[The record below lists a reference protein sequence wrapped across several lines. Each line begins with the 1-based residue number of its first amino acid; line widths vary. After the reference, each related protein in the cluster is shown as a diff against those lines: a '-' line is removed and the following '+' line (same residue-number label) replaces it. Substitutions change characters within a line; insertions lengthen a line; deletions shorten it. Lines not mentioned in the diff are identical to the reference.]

1 MLDLKADGTKATSES
16 LCKLGG
22 DPGLLRSKAST
33 FPIFEENNEKLIELR
48 TDHPISAVFKQRG
61 YAN

>member
-1 MLDLKADGTKATSES
+1 MLDLKADGTKATNES

-33 FPIFEENNEKLIELR
+33 FPIFEENNEKLI
-48 TDHPISAVFKQRG
+48 
-61 YAN
+61 